1 MSRALLLVWLT
12 AYAAMGQVRVWESS
26 LQLPTY
32 AEGEPDPIPELVAL
46 TTDEHANYP
55 YPNRSQVSA
64 AAKDRSMVA
73 WRTLNLENEYLFCR
87 ILPDLGGHIYNCRDK
102 LNDREMFYMDPAIN
116 KALIGLRGA
125 GISTGVEPNFPATH
139 NRASVSPLN
148 FAMRSEAGGAASV
161 IVSDTDRVTGM
172 QWRVEYRLQPASAMF
187 EQRMTFYNPTPVR
200 KPYLWWNN
208 AAIAWDDPG
217 IRYIFPTNLVVSH
230 GGTTIEAWPVS
241 STGVDISAVD
251 QDRSEAAW
259 FAYQCHEPFMGIYKP
274 KFRSGVAHYADATVV
289 TGKKL
294 WIMGLDQVDSYRGR
308 LNDGGNV
315 YVEMQAG
322 AFQDQETYEFLGPEQ
337 SRAFTEY
344 WIPFRGMSGLTRAT
358 PDLVLYAAR
367 AAAGTRGI
375 SIELS
380 ATRAIA
386 GAKIRILSGASLV
399 LETAAD
405 LDPAKVWK
413 GSAEVS
419 PPFTIQVLDAQGH
432 TLLGHRE
439 GTYNAASSA
448 GIKIGPQKP
457 IDWDSNVTEGLLLKR
472 GDHNEQLSQTPL
484 AQSDYALGLQRF
496 PQNREFDKAAGRL
509 ALSLGKFEDAAVQ
522 LKRALAAPTLDYETL
537 YYVGAGES
545 LNGREQEA
553 VKLLSQVSASS
564 EFSAAASLELAFI
577 AARAGDYARSLK
589 LMESL
594 QADPGRYTRIA
605 GIRAALLRRMGNKEA
620 ALNEVK
626 RGLKLAPED
635 ALLRYEGTLAGIDD
649 PALWSYLAGD
659 AERVLNIADEYMRLA
674 LWEDALACL
683 AHDYTHSNSHFHEP
697 GAVPPENSA
706 LAAYYL
712 AFCQMELKKDPTAEL
727 GRASLLGTRYQFP
740 SRLSSYAVLRA
751 VLRQN
756 PSDAT
761 AHALLG
767 NLDAFSLR
775 LDEAAVEWG
784 KAVALNPKL
793 EIERQ
798 DLTRVVAVLARKTS
812 PPSAPRSDAVVAAS
826 GPAAAP
832 AAKLPALPPKAD
844 RVTPR
849 SAVELAADAMITAAS
864 GRAQDARE
872 TFRGPAFAAEKQPP
886 LVRQAYIEVQLQIL
900 LGLSAGKKCEGID
913 DRVETLGL
921 EDKDIP
927 FTLYG
932 FGQFMRVPHF
942 QYYLGVI
949 EANCGLTKQA
959 HKYWAK
965 IAKLKE
971 SPTSPEFAYPLLA
984 ASRLDA
990 GAAKAS
996 IAEAAKAVPAAGAPA
1011 GDPVLTLNRAL
1022 ALRAGGDE
1030 ATAMLQLAKIARES
1044 ADPVVR
1050 YLATIELG
1058 LSVP

>member
-1 MSRALLLVWLT
+1 MSRVLLLVGLAT
-12 AYAAMGQVRVWESS
+12 VAAVGQVRVWQDSI
-26 LQLPTY
+26 QLPTY
-32 AEGEPDPIPELVAL
+32 AEGDPDPIPQFAAFA
-46 TTDEHANYP
+46 TDEAANYP
-55 YPNRSQVSA
+55 YPYRPQVSA
-64 AAKDRSMVA
+64 AARDRSTVA
-73 WRTLNLENEYLFCR
+73 WRTLNIENEYLACR

-102 LNDREMFYMDPAIN
+102 LSDREIFHMNPVIK
-116 KALIGLRGA
+116 KAMIGLRGA
-125 GISTGVEPNFPATH
+125 WISTGVEPNFPATH

-148 FAMRSEAGGAASV
+148 FAIRSEAGGAASV

-172 QWRVEYRLQPASAMF
+172 QWRVEYRLQPGSAVL

-200 KPYLWWNN
+200 KPYLWWDN
-208 AAIAWDDPG
+208 AAIEWDDPG

-230 GGTTIEAWPVS
+230 NGAAIETWPVS

-251 QDRSEAAW
+251 HNRSGAAW
-259 FAYQCHEPFMGIYKP
+259 FAYQCREPFMAIYKP
-274 KFRSGVAHYADATVV
+274 KFHSGVAHYADAAAVS
-289 TGKKL
+289 GKKL
-294 WIMGLDQVDSYRGR
+294 WIMPLDEVESYRGR
-308 LNDGGNV
+308 LNDGGNM

-322 AFQDQETYEFLGPEQ
+322 AFTDQETYEFLGPEQ

-344 WIPFRGMSGLTRAT
+344 WIPFRNMNGLTRAT
-358 PDLVLYAAR
+358 PDLVLYAER
-367 AAAGTRGI
+367 AGTGTTGI

-386 GAKIRILSGASLV
+386 GARIRILSGANPV
-399 LETAAD
+399 LETTAD

-413 GSAEVS
+413 ASAEAG
-419 PPFTIQVLDAQGH
+419 PPFTVQVLDAKNH
-432 TLLGHRE
+432 ELLEHRE
-439 GTYNAASSA
+439 GSYNASLPAA
-448 GIKIGPQKP
+448 VKTGPQKP
-457 IDWDSNVTEGLLLKR
+457 IDWNSNVTEGLLLKR
-472 GDHNEQLSQTPL
+472 GDYNEKLSQTPF
-484 AQSDYALGLQRF
+484 AQRDYALGLQRF

-522 LKRALAAPTLDYETL
+522 LKRAMGTPTLDYETL
-537 YYVGAGES
+537 YYAGAAES

-553 VKLLSQVSASS
+553 VKLLSQVSAAS
-564 EFSAAASLELAFI
+564 EFGAAASLELAFI
-577 AARAGDYARSLK
+577 AARAGDYQRALK
-589 LMESL
+589 LTESL
-594 QADPGRYTRIA
+594 QADPGRYARIA

-635 ALLRYEGTLAGIDD
+635 ALLRYEGRLAGIDD

-674 LWEDALACL
+674 LWEDALGCL
-683 AHDYTHSNSHFHEP
+683 ARDYSNSNPHFYEP
-697 GAVPPENSA
+697 GAVPPQDSA

-712 AFCQMELKKDPTAEL
+712 AFCQMELKKDPTGEL
-727 GRASLLGTRYQFP
+727 GRASRLGTRYQFP

-775 LDEAAVEWG
+775 LDEAAVEWE

-793 EIERQ
+793 EIERK
-798 DLTRVVAVLARKTS
+798 DLTRVVALLSRKVS
-812 PPSAPRSDAVVAAS
+812 PSSAPRSDAVVAAS
-826 GPAAAP
+826 SPASAP
-832 AAKLPALPPKAD
+832 AATLPALPPKAD
-844 RVTPR
+844 RDTVRT
-849 SAVELAADAMITAAS
+849 AVELAAEAMTTAAS
-864 GRAQDARE
+864 GRAQNARE
-872 TFRGPAFAAEKQPP
+872 IFRGPAFAAEKQPP

-900 LGLSAGKKCEGID
+900 LALSAGKKCEGID

-932 FGQFMRVPHF
+932 FGQFIRAPHF

-965 IAKLKE
+965 VEKSKE
-971 SPTSPEFAYPLLA
+971 PSSSPEFAYPLLA

-990 GAAKAS
+990 AAAKAS
-996 IAEAAKAVPAAGAPA
+996 IAEAVKTLPAEGAAGDSVRA
-1011 GDPVLTLNRAL
+1011 LNRAL

-1030 ATAMLQLAKIARES
+1030 ATSLPQLGKIARES
-1044 ADPVVR
+1044 TDPVVR